1 MQNSGISNDVVT
13 QLKHRARVLRGHM
26 LRMAKGQGQGYI
38 GQGLGIADLMAA
50 LDFTVAL
57 RPPEHGMAGAR
68 PLPSFDRPLFNCF
81 VGSLGRGRR
90 VAGRRTRDLWP

>member
-50 LDFTVAL
+50 LYFHEL
-57 RPPEHGMAGAR
+57 RYDPQNRHGRSATASFFR
-68 PLPSFDRPLFNCF
+68 PAIIRSLCGQPWPRP
-81 VGSLGRGRR
+81 
-90 VAGRRTRDLWP
+90 A